1 MNLNTESVNLPLSNS
16 MAPVASNN
24 LDLRGNNINHN
35 NNLVQVKT
43 NIPVDIN
50 SKIPHHLRWNC
61 ENTQAPEPK
70 PNGGL
75 FRGPQAT
82 GPHASI
88 PVVPTT
94 TNMIHHNLRS
104 ANPPP
109 GAIHQY
115 PGTNRDKN
123 NYVPMPGVY
132 WYADTH
138 PTNVGPHAIKITD
151 SSNMV

>member
-1 MNLNTESVNLPLSNS
+1 MLILKFPITSDGIVKIPRRPNLNLTADFFE
-16 MAPVASNN
+16 
-24 LDLRGNNINHN
+24 D
-35 NNLVQVKT
+35 
-43 NIPVDIN
+43 
-50 SKIPHHLRWNC
+50 
-61 ENTQAPEPK
+61 
-70 PNGGL
+70 PN
-75 FRGPQAT
+75 T

-88 PVVPTT
+88 PVVPTA